1 MTNMEIKRIN
11 MELLKVQA
19 AKAELEYKIE
29 ERRQEILRI
38 EEHIL
43 IQAKREKELKEQ
55 LSKAQGE

>member
-1 MTNMEIKRIN
+1 MTNMEIKRIT

-29 ERRQEILRI
+29 ERQQEILRI
-38 EEHIL
+38 EDHIKV
-43 IQAKREKELKEQ
+43 QAKREQELKEQ